1 MGRQSRFISAS
12 EIGTWCYC
20 QRAWC
25 LQQLG
30 QPSALTAER
39 IAGTR
44 YHQRHFQT
52 LRTARRQRAA
62 AGAIIM
68 VSLVLLIL
76 MGVASVRF
84 SR

>member
-1 MGRQSRFISAS
+1 MGRQNCFISAS

-20 QRAWC
+20 QRAWY

-39 IAGTR
+39 VAGTR
-44 YHQRHFQT
+44 YHQRHFQK

-62 AGAIIM
+62 AGAIMM

-76 MGVASVRF
+76 TGVASVRF